1 MFVYY
6 IFLFLVSFYV
16 LKKTSCEY
24 NLSIEIIDIGGV
36 NMTID
41 ERKNNNM
48 VQNNN
53 VVQNLIL
60 ENREKLSISGVLDVL
75 SFDDQIVILE
85 TELGLLTVKG
95 ENLRINKLSLD
106 TSEVIVD
113 GEIYSLGY
121 SEKNIEK
128 KNTGGIL
135 GRIFK

>member
-1 MFVYY
+1 
-6 IFLFLVSFYV
+6 
-16 LKKTSCEY
+16 
-24 NLSIEIIDIGGV
+24 
-36 NMTID
+36 MTID
-41 ERKNNNM
+41 ERKNNNL
-48 VQNNN
+48 VQNTNI
-53 VVQNLIL
+53 VQNLIL

-121 SEKNIEK
+121 SEKDIEK
-128 KNTGGIL
+128 RNGGGIL
-135 GRIFK
+135 GKIFK